1 MTIRTYKP
9 RRGRVTARQ
18 RAAIEAAHGIL
29 IEPDEVGACTAGW
42 PGPVVME
49 IGFGT
54 GTATALMAQAD
65 PTTLIIGIDVHTPGV
80 GDLLHATMAQRLRN
94 VAVLE
99 ADAIAVLRD
108 HTPPGSLTGVRSF
121 FPDPWPKARH
131 HKRRL
136 VTAEHAQLIAS
147 RVMTGGT
154 WHLATDWAEYAE
166 QMREVLEAS
175 EAWTGGP
182 IDRPAARPVTH
193 FERRA
198 LREGRPIVD
207 LQYVRTDVI
216 VEAPSTQEA
225 AAGGATR
232 PA

>member
-9 RRGRVTARQ
+9 RRGRVTPRQ

-29 IEPDEVGACTAGW
+29 IEPDEVGACIAGW
-42 PGPVVME
+42 PGEVVME

-54 GTATALMAQAD
+54 GTATALMAAAD
-65 PTTLIIGIDVHTPGV
+65 PTTFVIAIDVHTPGV
-80 GDLLHATMAQRLRN
+80 GDLLDATMTQRLRN

-99 ADAIAVLRD
+99 ADAIAVLRE
-108 HTPPGSLTGVRSF
+108 HTPPASLSGIRSF

-136 VTAEHAQLIAS
+136 VTAEHAALIAS
-147 RVMTGGT
+147 RVRTDGT
-154 WHLATDWAEYAE
+154 WHLATDWSEYAE
-166 QMREVLEAS
+166 QMRDVLDAS
-175 EAWTGGP
+175 PAWEGGEIP
-182 IDRPAARPVTH
+182 RPDERPVTH

-198 LREGRPIVD
+198 IRDGRPVVD
-207 LQYVRTDVI
+207 LRYRRTD
-216 VEAPSTQEA
+216 APVDEPV
-225 AAGGATR
+225 ATR